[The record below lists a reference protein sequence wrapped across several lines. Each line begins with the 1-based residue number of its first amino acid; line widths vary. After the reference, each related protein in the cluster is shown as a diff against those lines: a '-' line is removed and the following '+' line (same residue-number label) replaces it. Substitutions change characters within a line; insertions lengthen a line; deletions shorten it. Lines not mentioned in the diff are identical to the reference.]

1 MMHQGLPIPP
11 TKNDADWK
19 TACGLAL
26 KAVEKAGKT
35 MAGVQVGKTMV
46 LYKAVQVRHAAHR
59 PSTVR
64 TDHQLTHSF
73 VSTLVRA
80 AQGDGVDQE
89 RGAGEGHSHRATLH
103 QGLARPRLR

>member
-46 LYKAVQVRHAAHR
+46 LYKAVQVRHTAH

-64 TDHQLTHSF
+64 TDLQHP
-73 VSTLVRA
+73 
-80 AQGDGVDQE
+80 
-89 RGAGEGHSHRATLH
+89 
-103 QGLARPRLR
+103 LARFDFRSCSTKRWS